1 MKSDKEV
8 IQTLNAVLKAELT
21 AINQFFLHSRIA
33 KNWGLNNLAT
43 VQYKS
48 SIDAMKTADGLI
60 DRILFLEGLP
70 NLQLLGKIVVGESVQ
85 EILNCDL
92 WLATSVRGQLVE
104 SIELCE
110 SVRDYESRSIISAA
124 LDQTE
129 EQIDWLESQNWLI
142 ESMGIKNYT
151 QLQIEGEAQ

>member
-21 AINQFFLHSRIA
+21 AINQFFLHSRIS

-92 WLATSVRGQLVE
+92 WLTTSVRGQLVE

-124 LDQTE
+124 LDRTE

-151 QLQIEGEAQ
+151 QLQIEGETQ